1 MALKALVPVDVWFP
15 ELESLSVFVLEN
27 DMATQAIDLFA
38 ELEKRERWVAS
49 YLNSGEFKKW
59 FQPAQLREAVYSYVH
74 RAGKR
79 LRPGVLLLACGA
91 VGGNE
96 EEAIPAAAAVE
107 IFHTWSLVHDDLIDN
122 DEKRRGGYTVH
133 AQCSK
138 TAKEQM
144 GYTDHQAKDYGR
156 DVAILAG
163 DVQQGWS
170 VSLLCDCSLK
180 GKVNP
185 QVTLTL
191 IRMLESYVL
200 NTLVSGE
207 TLDIL
212 FAKQPVESFE
222 PEQIL
227 DMLWRKTGAL
237 YEFAAKAG
245 AMIGLNTTDA
255 KDEKVAALSNF
266 TSRCGTAFQLQ
277 DDILGI
283 VGDEKQLGK
292 PVGSDIREGKRTTVI
307 YYAFR
312 NASPGQKERLLS
324 VLGNQKAT
332 ENEINEAT
340 ELLMQLEGISETK
353 RLAKRIIEEARTEL
367 DVLPESK
374 YKELLLAW
382 ADFMISRDF

>member
-1 MALKALVPVDVWFP
+1 MT
-15 ELESLSVFVLEN
+15 
-27 DMATQAIDLFA
+27 TQAVDLFA
-38 ELEKRERWVAS
+38 ELEKRERWVTS
-49 YLNSGEFKKW
+49 FLNSDEFKNW

-79 LRPGVLLLACGA
+79 LRPAVLLLACGA

-96 EEAIPAAAAVE
+96 KEAIPAAAAVE
-107 IFHTWSLVHDDLIDN
+107 MFHTWTLVHDDLIDN
-122 DEKRRGGYTVH
+122 DEKRRGGDTVH

-138 TAKEQM
+138 IAKEEM
-144 GYTDHQAKDYGR
+144 SYTDGQAKDYGR
-156 DVAILAG
+156 DVAVLAG

-180 GKVNP
+180 GKVKP
-185 QVTLTL
+185 EVTLTL
-191 IRMLESYVL
+191 VHMLESYVL

-212 FAKQPVESFE
+212 FARQPVESFK
-222 PEQIL
+222 PEQII

-237 YEFAAKAG
+237 YEYCAKAG
-245 AMIGLNTTDA
+245 AMIGLDTTDA
-255 KDEKVAALSNF
+255 SDEKVVGLSNF

-307 YYAFR
+307 YFAFK
-312 NASPGQKERLLS
+312 NASPPQKERLSS
-324 VLGNQKAT
+324 VLGNQTAT
-332 ENEINEAT
+332 EDEIREAT
-340 ELLMQLEGISETK
+340 ELLVELEGISETK
-353 RLAKRIIEEARTEL
+353 RMAKRIIEEARTEL
-367 DVLPESK
+367 DVLPEST
-374 YKELLLAW
+374 YKNMLLAW
-382 ADFMISRDF
+382 ADFMIYRDF

>member
-1 MALKALVPVDVWFP
+1 
-15 ELESLSVFVLEN
+15 
-27 DMATQAIDLFA
+27 MATQAIDLFA
-38 ELEKRERWVAS
+38 ELEIREQWVSS
-49 YLNSGEFKKW
+49 YLNSDEFKKW
-59 FQPAQLREAVYSYVH
+59 FQPAQLREAVYSYVD

-79 LRPGVLLLACGA
+79 LRPAVLLLACGA

-96 EEAIPAAAAVE
+96 KEAIPAAAAVE
-107 IFHTWSLVHDDLIDN
+107 IFHTWTLVHDDLIDN

-133 AQCSK
+133 AECSK
-138 TAKEQM
+138 IAKEEM
-144 GYTDHQAKDYGR
+144 SYTDRQAKDYGR

-163 DVQQGWS
+163 DVQQGWA

-180 GKVNP
+180 GKVKP
-185 QVTLTL
+185 EVTLIL
-191 IRMLESYVL
+191 VRMLESYVL

-212 FAKQPVESFE
+212 FAKQPVESFK
-222 PEQIL
+222 PEQII

-312 NASPGQKERLLS
+312 NASPQQKERLLS

-332 ENEINEAT
+332 EHEINEAT